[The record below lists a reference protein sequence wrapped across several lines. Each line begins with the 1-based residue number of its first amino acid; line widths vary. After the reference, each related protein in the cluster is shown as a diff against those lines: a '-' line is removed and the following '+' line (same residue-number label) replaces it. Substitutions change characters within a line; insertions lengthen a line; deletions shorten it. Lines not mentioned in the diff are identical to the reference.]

1 MMCKNIS
8 LCGFCRGALYVAKA
22 RMPRCYHDA
31 SIAQRLSRQETLM
44 LESHG
49 NTHRCNYPQAFGG
62 GNPLAER
69 NTRYVMVLTA
79 MMMGVEIVCGVLFNS
94 MALLA
99 DGWHMGS
106 HAIALGISVL
116 AYVYARRFAHDARFA
131 FGTWK
136 LEVLGGYTSAVLL
149 AVVAFM
155 MAYESV
161 SRLLRPSVIQFDDA
175 ILVAVVGL
183 VVNLVC
189 AWLLSRGEQ
198 GHGHQHHHRGTHQH
212 EDLNLRSAYLH
223 VIADAGTSVL
233 AIFALLGGKYWGA
246 TWLDPVMGI
255 VGAILVSVWVWGL
268 LRETGRV
275 LLDAEMNAPVVEEIR
290 DVIRHSGWHAEIN
303 DLHVWRVGGGKYAC
317 ILAIHT
323 SQDVSADDVRRQL
336 SVHEEL
342 VHVSVEVTRLVPA

>member
-1 MMCKNIS
+1 
-8 LCGFCRGALYVAKA
+8 
-22 RMPRCYHDA
+22 
-31 SIAQRLSRQETLM
+31 M
-44 LESHG
+44 LEGHG
-49 NTHRCNYPQAFGG
+49 HTHRCIYPNAFGG

-69 NTRYVMVLTA
+69 NTLRVVVLTA
-79 MMMGVEIVCGVLFNS
+79 VMMAVEIVCGVLFNS

-116 AYVYARRFAHDARFA
+116 AYVYARRFAQDTRFA

-149 AVVAFM
+149 AVVALM
-155 MAYESV
+155 MMYESG
-161 SRLLRPSVIQFDDA
+161 SRLLRPSAIQFDDA

-189 AWLLSRGEQ
+189 ALLLRDGHREH
-198 GHGHQHHHRGTHQH
+198 GHGHDHHHGGDQHQ
-212 EDLNLRSAYLH
+212 DLNLRSAYLH
-223 VIADAGTSVL
+223 VIADASTSVL

-246 TWLDPVMGI
+246 IWLDPAMGI
-255 VGAILVSVWVWGL
+255 AGSILVSVWAYGL
-268 LRETGRV
+268 LRDCGRV
-275 LLDAEMNAPVVEEIR
+275 LLDAEMNAPVVEQIR
-290 DVIRHSGWHAEIN
+290 HAIRHSGWQAEIN

-317 ILAIHT
+317 ILAIRT

-336 SVHEEL
+336 SAHEEL
-342 VHVSVEVTRLVPA
+342 VHVSVEVTRFAPA